1 MKKNIKTLML
11 NVSIIIFTIIYVIGN
26 IETILIYSYWNN
38 KDNANHLWLKYRELL
53 SSMFGRENGIDVFYA
68 INGVSWWFV
77 ENHKNVIFFI
87 INTNMMTISI
97 IIEKKEKRLSKIL
110 LVYFIISFFIMA
122 FIAFLASPR
131 FADYYF

>member
-53 SSMFGRENGIDVFYA
+53 SSMFGREKGIDVFYA

-87 INTNMMTISI
+87 IITIMMTISI

>member
-1 MKKNIKTLML
+1 MKNNKKLL
-11 NVSIIIFTIIYVIGN
+11 LFNVGIIIITLIYVIGN

-38 KDNANHLWLKYRELL
+38 KDNINHPWLKYRELL
-53 SSMFGRENGIDVFYA
+53 FSMFGREKGIDVFYA
-68 INGVSWWFV
+68 INSVSWWFV

-87 INTNMMTISI
+87 IISI
-97 IIEKKEKRLSKIL
+97 MMLISVIIGKKEKNLSKIL
-110 LVYFIISFFIMA
+110 LVYYTICFLLMA

>member
-1 MKKNIKTLML
+1 MKKNKKTLML

-68 INGVSWWFV
+68 INDVSWWFV
-77 ENHKNVIFFI
+77 EKHKNVIFFI
-87 INTNMMTISI
+87 VITIMMTISI
-97 IIEKKEKRLSKIL
+97 IIGKKEKKQSKIL
-110 LVYFIISFFIMA
+110 LVYFIISFFLMA